1 MHNRSPKNSG
11 NHPATSAPRPRSRH
25 WGGISVMGLL
35 CLLGTFLISGGLF
48 WLAAPDANQ
57 APSLTAASTAPS
69 ASAKAPLTHK
79 KIQDIR
85 PGQWVRAENTGEV
98 DDLEFGSDVD
108 PASWKLLTLNA
119 PKLDGTTA
127 HVQLLRP
134 QFWLAPQRALVGEQ
148 VYISV
153 PDCGIS
159 GNATVLQ
166 IEDCPPLAPRPGLGF
181 QIVTGT
187 YQHAASQT
195 LDISVEGESK
205 PIGTTPNHPIW
216 SVDRDAFVRADWTS
230 ASTGLRSG
238 AVQ

>member
-108 PASWKLLTLNA
+108 PASWKLLTL
-119 PKLDGTTA
+119 PLM
-127 HVQLLRP
+127 P
-134 QFWLAPQRALVGEQ
+134 QSGPSSGLPCSGRSWTSRF
-148 VYISV
+148 IS
-153 PDCGIS
+153 PCRI
-159 GNATVLQ
+159 
-166 IEDCPPLAPRPGLGF
+166 
-181 QIVTGT
+181 
-187 YQHAASQT
+187 AASAAT
-195 LDISVEGESK
+195 LPCS
-205 PIGTTPNHPIW
+205 
-216 SVDRDAFVRADWTS
+216 R
-230 ASTGLRSG
+230 
-238 AVQ
+238 

>member
-1 MHNRSPKNSG
+1 
-11 NHPATSAPRPRSRH
+11 
-25 WGGISVMGLL
+25 MGLL

-127 HVQLLRP
+127 RVQLLRP
-134 QFWLAPQRALVGEQ
+134 EFWLALQRALVDEQ

-166 IEDCPPLAPRPGLGF
+166 IEDCPPLAPRPGLGSRSSPGPTST
-181 QIVTGT
+181 QPRKPWT
-187 YQHAASQT
+187 SQWKGNQNR
-195 LDISVEGESK
+195 SA
-205 PIGTTPNHPIW
+205 PRRTTP
-216 SVDRDAFVRADWTS
+216 SG
-230 ASTGLRSG
+230 ASTGTPS
-238 AVQ
+238 